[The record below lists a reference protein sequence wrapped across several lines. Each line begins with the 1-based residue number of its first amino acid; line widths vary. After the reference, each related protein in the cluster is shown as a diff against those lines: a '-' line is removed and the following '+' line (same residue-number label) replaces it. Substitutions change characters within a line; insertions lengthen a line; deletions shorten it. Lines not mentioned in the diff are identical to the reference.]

1 MMYIWLLIGFVCLVK
16 GADLFVD
23 GCSSIARVLRVPSII
38 IGLTIVAFGTSAPE
52 ASVSIMASMS
62 GNNDIAISNVIGSNL
77 FNSLVVI
84 GVCGVVLPMK
94 IQEGLLKKEMPFSIL
109 VTGALLLFCI
119 FFSGKGGTG
128 FQINRFEG
136 ILLLLLFAVF
146 LYMQI
151 HSALKNRSIR
161 PEEENIGKKL
171 SPAVSILFAVLGI
184 VLIIAGGDLVVDS
197 ASKIAA
203 AFGMSQTLIGLTIVA
218 MGTSLPELVTS
229 VVASSKGENDLAM
242 GNVIGSNIFN
252 ILLIIG
258 ASAAI
263 SPMSIGAESIWD
275 GAVLLVMSVILFV
288 FALKGRQINRREA
301 VLLLALYGGY
311 TAYIIMR

>member
-1 MMYIWLLIGFVCLVK
+1 MMYLWLLLGFVFLVK

-23 GCSSIARVLRVPSII
+23 GCSSIAKTLRVSSII

-52 ASVSIMASMS
+52 ASVSIMASLS

-77 FNSLVVI
+77 FNSLAVI

-94 IQEGLLKKEMPFSIL
+94 IQGGLLKKEMPFSIL
-109 VTGALLLFCI
+109 VTGLLLLFCM
-119 FFSGKGGTG
+119 FSIGGGKGVL
-128 FQINRFEG
+128 QIGRLEG
-136 ILLLLLFAVF
+136 LVLLLLFAGF

-151 HSALKNRSIR
+151 KSALKTRTIR

-171 SPAVSILFAVLGI
+171 SPVRSVVYAVLGI
-184 VLIIAGGDLVVDS
+184 AMIIIGGELVVDS
-197 ASKIAA
+197 ASEIAA

-218 MGTSLPELVTS
+218 IGTSLPELVTS
-229 VVASSKGENDLAM
+229 VVASTKGENDLAM

-252 ILLIIG
+252 ILLILG

-263 SPMSIGAESIWD
+263 SPMTISMESIYD
-275 GAVLLVMSVILFV
+275 GAVLLVMSILLF
-288 FALKGRQINRREA
+288 FLAKRGEEISRKEA
-301 VLLLALYGGY
+301 VLLLVLYGGY